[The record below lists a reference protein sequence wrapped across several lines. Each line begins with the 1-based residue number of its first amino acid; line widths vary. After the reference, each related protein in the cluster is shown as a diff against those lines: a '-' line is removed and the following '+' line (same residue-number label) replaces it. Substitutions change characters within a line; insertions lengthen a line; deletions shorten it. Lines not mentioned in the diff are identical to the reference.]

1 MTRATS
7 FTVGDEIRKE
17 KVTPRGS
24 PDSRKPMNMGTAE
37 QEQKGVTIPSKAASK
52 FPTYSRRLPSSLRD
66 LSGGKKLRM
75 MATTKMMT
83 ERSKNIFIVS

>member
-17 KVTPRGS
+17 KVTPNGS

-37 QEQKGVTIPSKAASK
+37 QEQNGVTIPSKEASK
-52 FPTYSRRLPSSLRD
+52 LPTYSRRLPSSFRD
-66 LSGGKKLRM
+66 RSGGKKLRM
-75 MATTKMMT
+75 TATPKMMT
-83 ERSKNIFIVS
+83 ERSKKIFMVS